1 MMSKKKENIKV
12 FFIVVFCIHLVTL
25 FTGNSTAGAELDSVC
40 STALVYEFTDI
51 ETTEFT
57 GHVVWTVTTPT
68 SDFYGFMLIY
78 RTNVGK

>member
-1 MMSKKKENIKV
+1 MKLALLVKNENIKV

-25 FTGNSTAGAELDSVC
+25 FTGNSTAGAQLDTVC

-57 GHVVWTVTTPT
+57 LSYCLDSYH
-68 SDFYGFMLIY
+68 SNI
-78 RTNVGK
+78 